1 MQPGPHRGYSGA
13 EGGPHQGG
21 PGQPLRHL
29 VRSLRRQDRLRPRAD
44 FLLGQTGGHSG
55 RPQKVTRVG
64 LPLPSGLGV
73 KIASSQPAYEV
84 ISVKYRHNIY

>member
-21 PGQPLRHL
+21 PGEPLRHL

-44 FLLGQTGGHSG
+44 FLLGQTGGYSG
-55 RPQKVTRVG
+55 RPQEVTRVG

-73 KIASSQPAYEV
+73 KIASPQPAYEV
-84 ISVKYRHNIY
+84 ISVQFRHNIY